1 MATLTR
7 GELMWR
13 YTLYLLGLIFGVW
26 TVATSLTQVQ
36 SHERAV
42 IRRFGRILDTKPE
55 QGLHISWPWG
65 IDRVD
70 LAPVGRVRD
79 IKVGYVEKKDDDD
92 SIVPIGQMVT
102 GDHNLVNVQATI
114 YFRVREADVEKFV
127 LQQANIDAFVARAAE
142 SLLAEWI
149 AGRTV
154 DDVLR
159 RGKHQLAGWLVGQM
173 QDRLADYDLGV
184 DIKRVSITD
193 LSPPD
198 QVKDAFSKLTNA
210 QQSIPTKLSNAKRE
224 INTKSEAASSKMHDM
239 KVKAEAYART
249 ELVGANA
256 EATSFRTRLDSYR
269 ELSRRNVDYLN
280 TLWLDDMTRI
290 YAKMREE
297 GRVELLDHYLTSE
310 GLTITQ
316 FPLTPRKK

>member
-1 MATLTR
+1 
-7 GELMWR
+7 MWR
-13 YTLYLLGLIFGVW
+13 YGFYLLSLIFGVW
-26 TVATSLTQVQ
+26 TVASALTQVQ
-36 SHERAV
+36 SHECAV
-42 IRRFGRILDTKPE
+42 IRRFGRILDTKPG

-70 LAPVGRVRD
+70 LAPVGRERS
-79 IKVGYVEKKDDDD
+79 IKVGFVEKKDDDD
-92 SIVPIGQMVT
+92 NIVPFGQMVT
-102 GDHNLVNVQATI
+102 GDHNLVNVQASI
-114 YFRVREADVEKFV
+114 DFRVREADVEKFV
-127 LQQANIDAFVARAAE
+127 LQQPNIDAFVARAAE

-159 RGKHQLAGWLVGQM
+159 RGKRQLAGWLVGQM
-173 QDRLADYDLGV
+173 QDRLADYDLGI

-224 INTKSEAASSKMHDM
+224 INSKSEAASSKMHDM

-249 ELVGANA
+249 ELVGASA

-269 ELSRRNVDYLN
+269 ELSRRNADYLN

-316 FPLTPRKK
+316 FPLSPRKK